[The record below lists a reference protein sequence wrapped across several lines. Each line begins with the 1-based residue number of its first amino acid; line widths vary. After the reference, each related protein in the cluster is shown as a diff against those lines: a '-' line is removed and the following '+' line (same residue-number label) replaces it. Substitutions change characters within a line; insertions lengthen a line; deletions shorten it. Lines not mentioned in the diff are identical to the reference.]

1 MKNIIFK
8 SIVFISIIIAILTNY
23 IFITNKVEVE
33 PYKLYFTICNIAIC
47 LFIIILI
54 HELGHQVIAVIL
66 GISSCVF
73 FAYPFLII
81 KINSPFL
88 SISINS
94 IICKVVFII
103 IHTPQKQNQ
112 TSSCS

>member
-47 LFIIILI
+47 LFIK
-54 HELGHQVIAVIL
+54 H
-66 GISSCVF
+66 
-73 FAYPFLII
+73 
-81 KINSPFL
+81 N
-88 SISINS
+88 
-94 IICKVVFII
+94 
-103 IHTPQKQNQ
+103 
-112 TSSCS
+112 